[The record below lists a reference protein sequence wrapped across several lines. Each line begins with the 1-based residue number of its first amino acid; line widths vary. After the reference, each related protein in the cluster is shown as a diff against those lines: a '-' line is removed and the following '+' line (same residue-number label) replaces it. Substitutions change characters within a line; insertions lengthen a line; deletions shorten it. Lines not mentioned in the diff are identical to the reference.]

1 MTLVKLPPRSVSLIK
16 GLLLVGRVDGHG
28 LEFVHTV
35 PSAEKALAAVSASSS
50 FNGLFKCHFIKGAF
64 QKPTQKSWLIDIK
77 MMGND
82 GMNLHLM
89 TF

>member
-35 PSAEKALAAVSASSS
+35 PSAEKALAAVSAS
-50 FNGLFKCHFIKGAF
+50 
-64 QKPTQKSWLIDIK
+64 
-77 MMGND
+77 
-82 GMNLHLM
+82 
-89 TF
+89 